1 VERVAAI
8 VVGAGSGERMG
19 TDKIFAMLAG
29 KPVIAWS
36 LDVLQGCPAIN
47 EIILVLHKDKIE
59 TGKKMVAERGLTRV
73 SAICEGGRLR
83 QDSVRKG
90 LEQVL
95 GCQWV
100 LVHDGARP
108 FLTNKLIVDGIEA
121 VKRTGAAVAAAPV
134 KDTVKEVDGEEL
146 VTRTLERGL
155 LRVVQTPQVFGAD
168 ILKEAYLA
176 INGEFTDDAAVVER
190 AGYKVKLYPGDY
202 RNIKI
207 TTPQDLLLAE
217 MMAKDWNE
225 KIITSLRGA

>member
-1 VERVAAI
+1 MERVAAI
-8 VVGAGSGERMG
+8 IVGAGSGKRMG
-19 TDKIFAMLAG
+19 SDKIFAALAG

-36 LDVLQGCPAIN
+36 LDVLQSCRAID

-73 SAICEGGRLR
+73 TAVCEGGRLR
-83 QDSVRKG
+83 QDSVKKG

-108 FLTNKLIVDGIEA
+108 FLTNKLIVDGIET
-121 VKRTGAAVAAAPV
+121 VKQTGAAVAAVPV

-190 AGYKVKLYPGDY
+190 AGYRVKLYPGDY

-217 MMAKDWNE
+217 MTAR
-225 KIITSLRGA
+225 SR

>member
-1 VERVAAI
+1 MERVAAI

-19 TDKIFAMLAG
+19 SDKIFAVLAG

-47 EIILVLHKDKIE
+47 DIVLVLHKDKME
-59 TGKKMVAERGLTRV
+59 TGKRMVAERGLTKV
-73 SAICEGGRLR
+73 SATCEGGRLR
-83 QDSVRKG
+83 QDSVKKG
-90 LEQVL
+90 LEEVRD
-95 GCQWV
+95 CRWV

-108 FLTNKLIVDGIEA
+108 FLTGKLIDDGIEA
-121 VKRTGAAVAAAPV
+121 VKQTGAAVAAVPV
-134 KDTVKEVDGEEL
+134 KDTVKEVNGEEL

-155 LRVVQTPQVFGAD
+155 LRVVQTPQVFRAD

-176 INGEFTDDAAVVER
+176 LDGEFTDDAAVVER
-190 AGYKVKLYPGDY
+190 AGFKVKLYAGDY

-217 MMAKDWNE
+217 TTAGDWNE
-225 KIITSLRGA
+225 